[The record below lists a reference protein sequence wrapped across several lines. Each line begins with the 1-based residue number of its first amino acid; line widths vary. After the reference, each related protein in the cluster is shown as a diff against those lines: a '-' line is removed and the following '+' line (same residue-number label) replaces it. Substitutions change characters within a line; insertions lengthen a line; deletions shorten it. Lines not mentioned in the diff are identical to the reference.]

1 MKITGEEIFAAVRMN
16 DALADASQDLF
27 KGIEAMGVDM
37 ESAQYCATQ
46 RARMILMASPE
57 IRPTVG
63 AAATLASLWLDGF
76 TAALHVIEQQGLTQ
90 SP

>member
-1 MKITGEEIFAAVRMN
+1 MKITAEEIFAAVRMN
-16 DALADASQDLF
+16 DALADSTQDLF
-27 KGIEAMGVDM
+27 KGIESMGVDM
-37 ESAQYCATQ
+37 DAANYCATQ

-57 IRPTVG
+57 IRPTIG

-76 TAALHVIEQQGLTQ
+76 CAALHAIEQQGLTE